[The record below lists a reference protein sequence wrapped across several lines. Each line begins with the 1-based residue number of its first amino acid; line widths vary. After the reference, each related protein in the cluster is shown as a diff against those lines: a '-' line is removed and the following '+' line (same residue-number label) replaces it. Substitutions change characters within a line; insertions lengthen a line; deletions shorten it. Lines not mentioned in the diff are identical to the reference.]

1 MTEPRIRFCPQC
13 SGELGPREDDGRV
26 RLACGSCGFIFYRN
40 PLPGVAVALVERE
53 RVLLVRRRS
62 SLFDGMWC
70 IPCGYV
76 EIDETVEEA
85 ARREF
90 REETGLE
97 VEVGEVVFVHSSFEV
112 ADRPVVGIWF
122 RGRVVGGEMAPGEGV
137 REVAFFPLEA
147 PPAELAFEGDRLVI
161 DMLRRDARGNM
172 EVAEPGRVRSE
183 RREGAIET
191 AP

>member
-1 MTEPRIRFCPQC
+1 MREPRIRFCPQC
-13 SGELGPREDDGRV
+13 AGELGPREDDGRV
-26 RLACGSCGFIFYRN
+26 RLACRSCGFVFYRN
-40 PLPGVAVALVERE
+40 PLPGVAVALVEGGRT
-53 RVLLVRRRS
+53 LLVRRRS

-90 REETGLE
+90 REETGLK
-97 VEVGEVVFVHSSFEV
+97 VEVGEVVLVHSSFEV
-112 ADRPVVGIWF
+112 AHRPVVGVWF

-161 DMLRRDARGNM
+161 DMLRRDARGNT
-172 EVAEPGRVRSE
+172 GGRTRTRVR
-183 RREGAIET
+183 RT
-191 AP
+191 ARGRS